1 MDKFIHILLW
11 GQEVGSLMWKK
22 NIGEAYFMYHPD
34 FLKYP
39 IEPFPLVARK
49 GQDPF
54 KTYPTTEGKIFQ
66 HLPSFIADSLP
77 DAWGNELFDQWVTTQ
92 KHISHHDITPL
103 DKLSFIGQRGMGALE
118 FVPEL
123 SMKIPNEQV
132 DVAALA
138 NLARKIFDQREK
150 IVILPAESIT
160 MQMLLAVGTSAG
172 GRQPKAILAMNP
184 ETREIHSG
192 QISGLDGYRY
202 YILKFGD
209 KVRST
214 AELEMTYYE
223 LVKQAG
229 ITMMPSQ
236 VWEIEGIKHFL
247 TERFDRRNGEK
258 LHTQTLAAMR
268 PEAESYEDLLL
279 VCREL
284 RLQESTSNEIFRRMV
299 FNYLANNTDDHNKN
313 FSFVMSQTGTWSLA
327 PAYDITFIFN
337 TSGYQPERD
346 HCLRMR
352 GKRSDWTKEDVLA
365 FAKDNGIVGAER
377 IINEVADSLT
387 HFRELAQKNGAEPQ
401 WINCIETVIN
411 HHLMEWGYIQNQTND
426 WTTIHGKIVRDAR
439 LEMAGRDV
447 IKLCAI
453 IDGEEQ
459 HTFITHTKPE
469 YTIVMQMG
477 LVNVPASVVHAWVE
491 RYLIAEK
498 YI

>member
-1 MDKFIHILLW
+1 MDKFIHIFLW
-11 GQEVGSLMWKK
+11 GQEIGSLMWK
-22 NIGEAYFMYHPD
+22 NSIGEAYFMYHPE
-34 FLKYP
+34 FLKNP
-39 IEPFPLVARK
+39 VEPFPLVARK

-54 KTYPTTEGKIFQ
+54 KTYPSTEGKKFQ

-77 DAWGNELFDQWVTTQ
+77 DAWGNELFDQWVTNQ
-92 KHISHHDITPL
+92 KHISRKDITPL

-138 NLARKIFDQREK
+138 ALAKKIYDQREK
-150 IVILPAESIT
+150 LVILSDESIT

-192 QISGLDGYRY
+192 QIVGLDGYRY
-202 YILKFGD
+202 YIMKFGD
-209 KVRST
+209 KIRST

-223 LVKQAG
+223 LAKLAN
-229 ITMMPSQ
+229 ISMMPSQ
-236 VWEIEGIKHFL
+236 LWAVDDLNHFL
-247 TERFDRRNGEK
+247 TERFDRQNGQK

-284 RLQESTSNEIFRRMV
+284 RLPESTSNELFRRMV

-313 FSFVMSQTGTWSLA
+313 FSFVMNQEGLWSLA

-337 TSGYQPERD
+337 TSGYQPEHD
-346 HCLRMR
+346 HCLRMH
-352 GKRSDWTKEDVLA
+352 GKWSDWTKTDVLD

-377 IINEVADSLT
+377 IIQEVADSLT
-387 HFRELAQKNGAEPQ
+387 HFRNLAQKNGVKSQ
-401 WINCIETVIN
+401 WINCVETAIN
-411 HHLMEWGYIQNQTND
+411 HHLMEWGYVQAQINE
-426 WTTIHGKIVRDAR
+426 WTTVQGQIVQDAR
-439 LEMAGRDV
+439 LEIAGQNV

-453 IDGEEQ
+453 INGEEQ

-469 YTIVMQMG
+469 YSIVMQMG
-477 LVNVPASVVHAWVE
+477 LVNVPAKVVREWVE
-491 RYLIAEK
+491 KYLIPQLC
-498 YI
+498 